1 MKISLSEGKKG
12 EDLGNLSSFVTIP
25 MMKEDEKQKEVLTP
39 DEVPSETPKKKT
51 SKVKEAVR
59 DVCNGLA
66 ITVCIVLA
74 VFVFCVV
81 YLGLFRLAR
90 TVVYSDEKLE
100 MKTAWENYN
109 KAVVR
114 SVQHFND
121 KLHEL
126 EKKQELADEDIKK
139 LSLMLAKAEDGL
151 NTPASDLQNLRE
163 PGTTPAPE
171 EIQNSDD
178 DCVVIKTSS
187 LINRR
192 GEEGWTTFCN

>member
-1 MKISLSEGKKG
+1 M
-12 EDLGNLSSFVTIP
+12 
-25 MMKEDEKQKEVLTP
+25 
-39 DEVPSETPKKKT
+39 
-51 SKVKEAVR
+51 
-59 DVCNGLA
+59 CNGLA

-151 NTPASDLQNLRE
+151 NTPAWY
-163 PGTTPAPE
+163 
-171 EIQNSDD
+171 NSS
-178 DCVVIKTSS
+178 T
-187 LINRR
+187 R
-192 GEEGWTTFCN
+192 GDSKQ